1 MSAYDDMGADEEELI
16 LAGAY
21 DDMGFNPFSA
31 IRRALPGG
39 RRKPAARRQPVAVR
53 LPARPAAASTA
64 ARRNALADYQP
75 DATGLPLDQVMP
87 FPNGQFTS
95 VVTTL
100 LLQAQ
105 PQREFQPRRLVID
118 LGRVGATSTGLVQVT
133 QFTVGAD
140 PQFVNTGSIPAAMF
154 QATAV
159 GIALKPAAA
168 RPGVTVS
175 LGLSLTGA
183 LTAPDVI
190 NVSAAA
196 VGPAIG

>member
-1 MSAYDDMGADEEELI
+1 MSNYDDMGDDDELILAGYDDMGAR
-16 LAGAY
+16 
-21 DDMGFNPFSA
+21 
-31 IRRALPGG
+31 RRA
-39 RRKPAARRQPVAVR
+39 RRIAPAR
-53 LPARPAAASTA
+53 PARPAAAPVA
-64 ARRNALADYQP
+64 ARRSALRAYQP

-87 FPNGQFTS
+87 FPNGTFLPA
-95 VVTTL
+95 TTAL

-105 PQREFQPRRLVID
+105 PQREFQPRRLIID
-118 LGRVGATSTGLVQVT
+118 LGRIGAGATGLVQVT

-168 RPGVTVS
+168 RPGVTIS
-175 LGLSLTGA
+175 LGLTVAPAPGA
-183 LTAPDVI
+183 GESIV
-190 NVSAAA
+190 VSAAA